1 MTTDRTKRDD
11 AAVALQYEFT
21 AIVRE
26 EIGMN
31 EGFASQ
37 IAAAI
42 VRGMRRRFRGHC
54 LGDYYL
60 AEQSAADREERD
72 AAIRAEFNGQNR
84 DEVCQK
90 YGISKSR
97 LYQIVTPEK

>member
-1 MTTDRTKRDD
+1 MNDKTKRDD
-11 AAVALQYEFT
+11 ADVALRYEFT

-37 IAAAI
+37 IAEAL
-42 VRGMRRRFRGHC
+42 VRGLRRRFRGQS

-84 DEVCQK
+84 AEVCQK

-97 LYQIVTPEK
+97 LYQIVAPEK

>member
-1 MTTDRTKRDD
+1 MTNQPKRDD
-11 AAVALQYEFT
+11 GAIALQHEFT

-37 IAAAI
+37 IAEAL
-42 VRGMRRRFRGHC
+42 VRGLRRRFRGQN

-84 DEVCQK
+84 AEVCQK

-97 LYQIVTPEK
+97 LYQIVTPDK